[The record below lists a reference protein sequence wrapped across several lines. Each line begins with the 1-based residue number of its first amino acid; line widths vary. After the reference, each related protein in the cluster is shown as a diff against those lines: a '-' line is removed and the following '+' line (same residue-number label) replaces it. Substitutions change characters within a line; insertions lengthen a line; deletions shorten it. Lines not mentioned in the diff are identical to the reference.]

1 MYQCKLIMQLI
12 LMICFDIFFL
22 FLLFAVNFLLF
33 LVRDPE
39 IRTKTSYVISQIE
52 GGIMFVSSALML
64 LFNVFTG
71 YSKKYRVVVLEKI
84 GIFFMNF
91 ALDVSMYSCF
101 TRENDL
107 YISMM
112 PFVIHFFAFFDFVIE
127 NMFISG
133 LNEYYKRK
141 EDVEKNFEDDS
152 KVDSKL
158 PFGFNHSMIKDNLVL
173 FNDDSS
179 NSNSIDNELI

>member
-84 GIFFMNF
+84 EKEELAKRNKYLNMN
-91 ALDVSMYSCF
+91 
-101 TRENDL
+101 R
-107 YISMM
+107 
-112 PFVIHFFAFFDFVIE
+112 
-127 NMFISG
+127 
-133 LNEYYKRK
+133 YY
-141 EDVEKNFEDDS
+141 
-152 KVDSKL
+152 
-158 PFGFNHSMIKDNLVL
+158 
-173 FNDDSS
+173 
-179 NSNSIDNELI
+179 

>member
-1 MYQCKLIMQLI
+1 MYQCKLIMHLI
-12 LMICFDIFFL
+12 LMILFDIFFL
-22 FLLFAVNFLLF
+22 FLLFAVNFFLF
-33 LVRDPE
+33 SVKDPE
-39 IRTKTSYVISQIE
+39 IRTKPSFLISQIE

-71 YSKKYRVVVLEKI
+71 YSKKFRIVVLEKI
-84 GIFFMNF
+84 AIFFMNF
-91 ALDVSMYSCF
+91 ALDVSIYSCF

-127 NMFISG
+127 NQFIKE
-133 LNEYYKRK
+133 LRAHYKRK
-141 EDVEKNFEDDS
+141 EDVEINFENDS
-152 KVDSKL
+152 QVDSKL
-158 PFGFNHSMIKDNLVL
+158 PFGFNPSMIKDNLLL

-179 NSNSIDNELI
+179 NSNSIHNELI